1 VSGTIGEGVQYR
13 LKVDSTREYMYRHHI
28 VTYTGTDEGID
39 LHDASAGASFIFAG
53 VIYTSWPYQEQAA
66 LYGSTSPYAGTN
78 VSVPPADEFLTV
90 ARNSRN
96 HVIAAETIAAGNLI
110 MPTDVIDHVTL
121 LLETHDGMV
130 SPVATGTSTE
140 VDQAIG
146 FAEKGFTVPATN
158 DVHLANWDWD
168 YGDYRTVHQAVWA
181 YIFK

>member
-1 VSGTIGEGVQYR
+1 MSGTAGEGIQYR
-13 LKVDSTREYMYRHHI
+13 QLVDTTRTFMYRHHI
-28 VTYTGTDEGID
+28 LTYTGTGVD
-39 LHDASAGASFIFAG
+39 LHDASGGASFIFAG

-66 LYGSTSPYAGTN
+66 LYGVTSPFAGTN
-78 VSVPPADEFLTV
+78 VSVPPTSDYVTC

-96 HVIAAETIAAGNLI
+96 HVIGAETIAQGNLI
-110 MPTDVIDHVTL
+110 MPTDVIDEVTL

-130 SPVATGTSTE
+130 SPVATGTSTQ

-146 FAEKGFTVPATN
+146 FAEASVTVPATN

-168 YGDYRTVHQAVWA
+168 NGHYTTTHPSVVA

>member
-1 VSGTIGEGVQYR
+1 MSGTAGEAIQYR
-13 LKVDSTREYMYRHHI
+13 LPVDTSRDYMYRHHI
-28 VTYTGTDEGID
+28 LTYTGTGVD
-39 LHDASAGASFIFAG
+39 LHDASGGASFIFAG

-66 LYGSTSPYAGTN
+66 LYAATAPYAGTN
-78 VSVPPADEFLTV
+78 VSVPTSPNYVTA

-96 HVIAAETIAAGNLI
+96 HVIASQTIAQGNLI
-110 MPTDVIDHVTL
+110 MPSDVADEGTL

-146 FAEKGFTVPATN
+146 FAETAFTVPATN
-158 DVHLANWDWD
+158 DIHLANWDWD
-168 YGDYRTVHQAVWA
+168 EGHYTTTHQSVVA